1 MEFLDC
7 AWLVAFG
14 KCFALQTNHKGTK
27 EIAVGDK
34 EDDENVS
41 GISLLQIGKKSC
53 MRKVTWK
60 K

>member
-14 KCFALQTNHKGTK
+14 KCFALQTNHKGAK

-34 EDDENVS
+34 QDDENLG
-41 GISLLQIGKKSC
+41 GILLIRLRKKNC

-60 K
+60 N

>member
-14 KCFALQTNHKGTK
+14 KCFALQTNHKGAK

-34 EDDENVS
+34 QDDENLG
-41 GISLLQIGKKSC
+41 GILLIRLRKKI
-53 MRKVTWK
+53 V
-60 K
+60 